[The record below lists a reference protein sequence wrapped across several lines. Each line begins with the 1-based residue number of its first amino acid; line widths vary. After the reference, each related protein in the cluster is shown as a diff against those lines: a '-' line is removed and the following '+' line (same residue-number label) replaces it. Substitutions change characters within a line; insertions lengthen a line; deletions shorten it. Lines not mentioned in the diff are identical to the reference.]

1 MYIRTYSINYSTTL
15 IIIIVIIIHTIQYIY
30 YNYRHTKYD
39 ICLHYTVSCEEA
51 MLYTNSCIYY
61 TMLYYVYIYALSYYD
76 IWPWI
81 ITSYTILIYY
91 NNYYYDNCN
100 SYLFLFLSC
109 CCMCVYVCV
118 YVLCCVVSLLCVY
131 VCSLMCP
138 RICSYMCICVCLPRI
153 TLPDRA
159 VVKRLMCWYRGGY
172 ISGKNFY
179 KIWKMGIPGKN
190 RPQEHFWFGKTV
202 KTLDKTVQMC
212 YNINIET
219 KGDWYYDET
228 RLLNHFSRRKTRFSR

>member
-30 YNYRHTKYD
+30 YNYTHSKYD

-51 MLYTNSCIYY
+51 MLYTSSCIYY
-61 TMLYYVYIYALSYYD
+61 TILYYMYMYTLSHCDIYIWLCT
-76 IWPWI
+76 
-81 ITSYTILIYY
+81 ITSHTTLIYY
-91 NNYYYDNCN
+91 IINYYDNSN
-100 SYLFLFLSC
+100 YYLFLLLLLC
-109 CCMCVYVCV
+109 CCMCVRVCV
-118 YVLCCVVSLLCVY
+118 VLCCLSCVCVY
-131 VCSLMCP
+131 VCSLVYP
-138 RICSYMCICVCLPRI
+138 RICSYMCICVCLPRL
-153 TLPDRA
+153 TLLDCA

-190 RPQEHFWFGKTV
+190 RPQEHFRFGKTV

-219 KGDWYYDET
+219 KGDWY
-228 RLLNHFSRRKTRFSR
+228 

>member
-1 MYIRTYSINYSTTL
+1 MIFVYIILCHVKRLCYTPTL
-15 IIIIVIIIHTIQYIY
+15 VYI
-30 YNYRHTKYD
+30 TL
-39 ICLHYTVSCEEA
+39 C
-51 MLYTNSCIYY
+51 Y
-61 TMLYYVYIYALSYYD
+61 TMCIYALSYYD

-100 SYLFLFLSC
+100 SYLFLFLFFIIMFC
-109 CCMCVYVCV
+109 ICVCV
-118 YVLCCVVSLLCVY
+118 YVLCCVVSLVCMCALLCVLAY
-131 VCSLMCP
+131 THTCVSVCVYPASPSQTVLWW
-138 RICSYMCICVCLPRI
+138 RGWCVDI
-153 TLPDRA
+153 
-159 VVKRLMCWYRGGY
+159 GGY

-190 RPQEHFWFGKTV
+190 RPQEHFWFEKTV

-219 KGDWYYDET
+219 KGDW
-228 RLLNHFSRRKTRFSR
+228 